1 MSRLPLRWLPPGVVI
16 CAALLA
22 CADASGGATKDELAW
37 VDRSAL
43 LAPRFGK
50 VRFEARDGHLLS
62 AYVYRATG
70 FDPKHGRIWF
80 VMHGAGRNAK
90 RYLEAAAP
98 MAERYDTLA
107 IAIEFSED
115 AYRRQEDYTL
125 QVGGFAEVERVF
137 DGVTAAIGGR
147 QRGYYLFGHSA
158 GAQFVHRLVTFLP
171 DARVLGA
178 VAANAGWYTLPV
190 VGDEPAA
197 AMPYGLRGSA
207 LERADLRGLFGA
219 PLTVL
224 VGARDTKTPS
234 ADRLLRDTPE
244 AMAQGETRFARG
256 QYYYATAR
264 TAAAKRDTAFNWRL
278 AVVPR
283 AGHEVT
289 EMVASAMFFLFH
301 PEKTPCEPTPAAG
314 ATGLVIDEIL
324 ADPPDDRAGDAN
336 ADGVRDPADDE
347 FVRIVNTGKTSVC
360 LTGWSLGDASKSE
373 RHVFPVG
380 DALAPGRALLVF
392 GGGVP
397 TGRFG
402 GADVQWAAF
411 DGRLSLSNDGDVLTL
426 RDAADAVVRQ
436 VSWGDCAGAPCA
448 RDHRSGLRPNG
459 KVSP

>member
-1 MSRLPLRWLPPGVVI
+1 MSRLLPRCLPLGLVLS
-16 CAALLA
+16 ALMLGCDA
-22 CADASGGATKDELAW
+22 ASGGAANDELKW
-37 VDRSAL
+37 LEQSAL

-50 VRFEARDGHLLS
+50 AIFEARDGHRLS
-62 AYVYRATG
+62 AFVYRATG

-98 MAERYDTLA
+98 TAERYDTLA

-125 QVGGFAEVERVF
+125 NLDGFAEVERVF
-137 DGVTAAIGGR
+137 DGVIRVIDGR

-190 VGDEPAA
+190 VDDGPAA
-197 AMPYGLRGSA
+197 AMPYGLRGSPR
-207 LERADLRGLFGA
+207 ERADLRRLFGK

-224 VGARDTKTPS
+224 VGARDTATPR

-244 AMAQGETRFARG
+244 AMAQGETRLARG
-256 QYYYATAR
+256 QYYYTTAR
-264 TAAAKRDTAFNWRL
+264 TAAEERRAPFNWRL

-289 EMVASAMFFLFH
+289 ETVASAMFFLFH
-301 PEKTPCEPTPAAG
+301 PEQSPCQPTPAAG
-314 ATGLVIDEIL
+314 AGGLVIDEIL
-324 ADPPDDRAGDAN
+324 ADPPDGSSGDAN
-336 ADGVRDPADDE
+336 ADGVRDPSDDE
-347 FVRIVNTGKTSVC
+347 FVRIVNTGKTPIC
-360 LTGWSLGDASKSE
+360 LAGWALGDASEPE
-373 RHVFPVG
+373 RHVFPLG
-380 DALAPGRALLVF
+380 EALGPGRAVLIF

-397 TGRFG
+397 TGKFG

-411 DGRLSLSNDGDVLTL
+411 DGRLNLSNDGDVLTL
-426 RDAADAVVRQ
+426 RDATDAVVRQ
-436 VSWGDCAGAPCA
+436 VSWGDCSGTPCA
-448 RDHRSGLRPNG
+448 RDHRSGLSPNG
-459 KVSP
+459 KVSR